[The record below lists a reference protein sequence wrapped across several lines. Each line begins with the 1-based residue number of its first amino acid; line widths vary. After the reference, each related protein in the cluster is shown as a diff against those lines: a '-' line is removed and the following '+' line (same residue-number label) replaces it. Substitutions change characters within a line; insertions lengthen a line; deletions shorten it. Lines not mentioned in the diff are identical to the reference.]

1 MLFQVNQ
8 IGTVTKS
15 IQAALNSKDVGWGV
29 MVSHQS
35 GETEDNFIADL
46 LVPDGAA
53 ITGQHS
59 ETKINFTALNER
71 CLPVV
76 GFYGDKRMMVE
87 IFQNKGLIKDVVLSN
102 LQDGKFESGLYVQVL
117 EKMLVIFYW
126 HECEH
131 LKNAS
136 RKDVSCNFIRY
147 LVELCDSI
155 HCTKKQR
162 HTDPTTYNCIY
173 EPKWPSLLTGARN
186 SDKNTPLHEAAKK
199 GNQEVVRILLKH
211 NKYVVHRHNQFGE
224 TPLIIDSEHGHVDS
238 AKLLLLLA
246 ATPLF
251 LVFWPRENRQTCL
264 NAAAYGGHL

>member
-1 MLFQVNQ
+1 
-8 IGTVTKS
+8 
-15 IQAALNSKDVGWGV
+15 
-29 MVSHQS
+29 
-35 GETEDNFIADL
+35 

-155 HCTKKQR
+155 HVCVR
-162 HTDPTTYNCIY
+162 G
-173 EPKWPSLLTGARN
+173 EP
-186 SDKNTPLHEAAKK
+186 
-199 GNQEVVRILLKH
+199 
-211 NKYVVHRHNQFGE
+211 QFG
-224 TPLIIDSEHGHVDS
+224 
-238 AKLLLLLA
+238 ALA
-246 ATPLF
+246 TVAT
-251 LVFWPRENRQTCL
+251 T
-264 NAAAYGGHL
+264 